1 MWILDWLPFWVFH
14 LAVLLGIA
22 GVIASL
28 VFKFIPFISQYTLP
42 IQVVSILVL
51 VFGVYMEGGISSQE
65 KWEAKVAAVKLEI
78 TQKAVVSAEISTKVL
93 TKYITRVEIV
103 KQKGDDIVKEV
114 PIYITKV
121 DDSKCVIPNGF
132 VLLHNSASQNE
143 VPDSTRGFDAGA
155 SEIKLSGVA
164 TTVIEN
170 YTTYYTVSEQLKS
183 LQEWV
188 RLQQKLYN
196 E

>member
-1 MWILDWLPFWVFH
+1 MWILDWLPFWIFH
-14 LAVLLGIA
+14 LAVLFGIA

-42 IQVVSILVL
+42 IQIVSIIVL

-65 KWEAKVAAVKLEI
+65 KWEAKVAAVKLEMA
-78 TQKAVVSAEISTKVL
+78 QKATISAEISTKVL
-93 TKYITRVEIV
+93 TKYITRVETI
-103 KQKGDDIVKEV
+103 KQKGDEIVKEV

-121 DDSKCVIPNGF
+121 DDTKCVIPNGF

-143 VPDSTRGFDAGA
+143 IPDTTRGFDAGA

-170 YTTYYTVSEQLKS
+170 YTAYYKVSEQLKS

-188 RLQQKLYN
+188 RLQQKLYT

>member
-1 MWILDWLPFWVFH
+1 
-14 LAVLLGIA
+14 
-22 GVIASL
+22 
-28 VFKFIPFISQYTLP
+28 
-42 IQVVSILVL
+42 
-51 VFGVYMEGGISSQE
+51 MEGGISSQE
-65 KWEAKVAAVKLEI
+65 KWEAKVAAVKLEMA
-78 TQKAVVSAEISTKVL
+78 QKATISAEISTKVL
-93 TKYITRVEIV
+93 TKYITRVETI
-103 KQKGDDIVKEV
+103 KQKGDEIVKEV

-121 DDSKCVIPNGF
+121 DDTKCVIPNGF

-143 VPDSTRGFDAGA
+143 IPDTTRGFDAGA

-170 YTTYYTVSEQLKS
+170 YTAYYKVSEQLKS

-188 RLQQKLYN
+188 RLQQKLYT